1 VRRGPLSVLTVTL
14 VLCHVASPG
23 VAGGVGP
30 GHEASPQILRLASSY
45 SCSPRKT
52 CSKTIRSCEEAYWLL
67 QNCSWGGAL
76 DRDKDGV
83 PCETLCLGG

>member
-1 VRRGPLSVLTVTL
+1 MRLWQIVLGSGLALSVAAVPAL
-14 VLCHVASPG
+14 AR
-23 VAGGVGP
+23 
-30 GHEASPQILRLASSY
+30 GHEPDPGAVPEILLLASSY

-83 PCETLCLGG
+83 PCETLCPGG